1 VLCHLEPTC
10 PDMIVCG
17 VCCNLTPQ
25 FHICIPTAASLSL
38 QLRSANKF
46 LNMDSFREWVFIT
59 PEEHIPLLVHFLE
72 REVVRLPCLQ
82 PKKVGTACAAHPAVV
97 KDIAFTL
104 LVCA

>member
-1 VLCHLEPTC
+1 VAS
-10 PDMIVCG
+10 
-17 VCCNLTPQ
+17 
-25 FHICIPTAASLSL
+25 AASDTRALPTPGPLSL

-82 PKKVGTACAAHPAVV
+82 PKKVGTACTAHSASMNHSAVTLADCVSSRLGAVV
-97 KDIAFTL
+97 E
-104 LVCA
+104 